1 MRVAEVRTE
10 SHESSGGISSA
21 GSMSDIRSRGMRKLS
36 LTIAATCAALVST
49 STALADESRGTID
62 WERALVQLDSFA
74 RTGAERPAPVV
85 HRTERPVVTSEPY
98 AQNPGNAWMGV
109 APRVAFVAR
118 DWATAYR
125 LAGDRLSLVD
135 AMRLSQSTRM
145 VVTRVRFGDLGFDRV
160 TPFAQIGLGQWRTDT
175 NLMPLTPRSTE
186 IAGQAGGGIE
196 IQISRTWQ
204 MAAEASIT
212 GLYREDR
219 EAIGIP
225 QTRLWSCMLASRLEF

>member
-1 MRVAEVRTE
+1 
-10 SHESSGGISSA
+10 
-21 GSMSDIRSRGMRKLS
+21 MSDIRSNGMRKLS
-36 LTIAATCAALVST
+36 LTLAAAFAVLAST
-49 STALADESRGTID
+49 STARADESRGAID
-62 WERALVQLDSFA
+62 WERVLVQLDSFA

-85 HRTERPVVTSEPY
+85 QKVERPVHTSEPY

-135 AMRLSQSTRM
+135 ALRLSQSTRM
-145 VVTRVRFGDLGFDRV
+145 VVTRVRFGDLRFDRI

-196 IQISRTWQ
+196 IQVSRAWQ
-204 MAAEASIT
+204 IAAESTIT
-212 GLYREDR
+212 ALYREER
-219 EAIGIP
+219 EANSIP
-225 QTRLWSCMLASRLEF
+225 QTRLWSCMLASRIEF